1 MKTLIIV
8 DVQND
13 FLPGGS
19 LAVPNGNEIIS
30 IINGLIPKYDLV
42 IATKD
47 YHPRDHK
54 SFASQHKNYKPGDT
68 VILNGIRQILWPDH
82 CIQNT
87 YGSDIA
93 KSLNSS
99 NVDHIIYKGT
109 NKEID
114 SYSAFF
120 DNNHQNTTGLH
131 EYLQNKKIQNLDI
144 VGLATDYCVK
154 YTVLDALELEYNVR
168 VITSACKGIDLT
180 PGDIKKSLE
189 EMKTKGAII
198 I

>member
-19 LAVPNGNEIIS
+19 LAVPKGDAIIS
-30 IINGLIPKYDLV
+30 VINSMIPKYDLV
-42 IATKD
+42 IATRD
-47 YHPRDHK
+47 YHPHDHK
-54 SFASQHKNYKPGDT
+54 SFASQHKNRKPGDT
-68 VILNGIRQILWPDH
+68 VMLNGIKQILWPDH

-87 YGSDIA
+87 FGSEIVKA
-93 KSLNSS
+93 LNSRDI
-99 NVDHIIYKGT
+99 DHIIYKGT

-120 DNNHQNTTGLH
+120 DNNHQSATGLH
-131 EYLQNKKIQNLDI
+131 EYLQKKKIQNIDI

-154 YTVLDALELEYNVR
+154 YTVLDALKLGYKVR
-168 VITSACKGIDLT
+168 VITSACRGIDLT

-189 EMKTKGAII
+189 EMKAKGAII